1 MTTSVRVVRSRGARS
16 LDNSSEPNDSSSP
29 GSAQIPAA
37 EQFRYPLSSSIA
49 TQIRK
54 VHRMFVQDLE
64 RFLEPHNVSVG
75 MWYFFRALWEEDG
88 LSQRVLSDRAG
99 VSTAAAVEQLR
110 NMEKCGYIA
119 RRPDVTDKRRVHV
132 FLTKEGRRLK
142 SLLPGAAKMNSI
154 ALECLSEGE
163 IGFLG
168 LVLSRLQNSYDQ
180 REPETKKARREP

>member
-1 MTTSVRVVRSRGARS
+1 MTNSVRVARTRGKR
-16 LDNSSEPNDSSSP
+16 DPQNSSVPNDLEPPVTASLSE
-29 GSAQIPAA
+29 A
-37 EQFRYPLSSSIA
+37 EQFRFPLSSSIA
-49 TQIRK
+49 TQIRR
-54 VHRMFVQDLE
+54 VHRRFVQDLE
-64 RFLEPHNVSVG
+64 RFLEPHDVSVG

-110 NMEKCGYIA
+110 NMEKCGYIE

-168 LVLSRLQNSYDQ
+168 LVLSRVQNSYDQ
-180 REPETKKARREP
+180 LEPEPKKARREP